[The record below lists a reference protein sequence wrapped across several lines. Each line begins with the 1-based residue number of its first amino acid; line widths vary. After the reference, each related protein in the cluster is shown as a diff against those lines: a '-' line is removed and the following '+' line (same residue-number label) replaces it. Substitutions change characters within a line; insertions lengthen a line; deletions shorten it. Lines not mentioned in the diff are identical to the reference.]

1 MTGPVERMQLGGT
14 VKPTVC
20 PVGLSGADL
29 ALMIGRQAARRN
41 HAMHVGMQ
49 EPSLMMP
56 GITIS
61 FPFNKQGRLVF
72 RTVPL

>member
-29 ALMIGRQAARRN
+29 ALMIGRQAAR
-41 HAMHVGMQ
+41 GDIQ
-49 EPSLMMP
+49 
-56 GITIS
+56 
-61 FPFNKQGRLVF
+61 NKQEGFDRELY
-72 RTVPL
+72 